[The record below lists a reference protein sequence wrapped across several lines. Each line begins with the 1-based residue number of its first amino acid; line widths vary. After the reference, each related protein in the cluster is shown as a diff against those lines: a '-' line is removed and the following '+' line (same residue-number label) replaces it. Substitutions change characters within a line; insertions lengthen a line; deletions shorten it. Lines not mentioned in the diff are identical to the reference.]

1 MVPVPRQTAKPPS
14 DEDLAVHAQQGCIA
28 SFELLLR
35 RFQVPLLHFL
45 RQGGAADDAEDLLQ
59 DTFLRA
65 YTNLPRYRTEWRFA
79 TWLFTIARRL
89 NINHHR
95 RVRPETGCQELGRA
109 ESAGGGLLEAAIAEE
124 DRRGLWE
131 TAARTLSEPEMT
143 ALWLH
148 YVEDMPVR
156 EIATILG
163 RSRVSVKTMMFR
175 ARKKLAPLVEVQNVR
190 IVPR

>member
-14 DEDLAVHAQQGCIA
+14 DEELAVRAQRGCTT
-28 SFELLLR
+28 SLEQLLR

-59 DTFLRA
+59 ETFLRA
-65 YTNLPRYRTEWRFA
+65 FRNLGRYRTEWRFA

-95 RVRPETGCQELGRA
+95 RARPETGCQELGRA
-109 ESAGGGLLEAAIAEE
+109 ESPGTGPLEAAIAEE
-124 DRRGLWE
+124 NRRGLWA

-156 EIATILG
+156 EIARVLG

-175 ARKKLAPLVEVQNVR
+175 ARKKLAPLLEVQNVR